1 MTDDAR
7 SEHLSDPV
15 PYTTG
20 ERVFGPPGGTFDPD
34 WAATALR
41 SHRPDLTHAD
51 SVRLVERAWELLRE
65 NGLRDA
71 ALADAVAA
79 TLTPD
84 DRRLADTVAAVAT
97 ETARFYLDR

>member
-7 SEHLSDPV
+7 GEQLSDPV
-15 PYTTG
+15 PYSTG

-51 SVRLVERAWELLRE
+51 SVRLIGAAWDLLRE
-65 NGLRDA
+65 KGLRDA
-71 ALADAVAA
+71 ALADAVAETVA
-79 TLTPD
+79 SD
-84 DRRLADTVAAVAT
+84 DRPLADIVAAVAT

>member
-1 MTDDAR
+1 VTDDAR

-41 SHRPDLTHAD
+41 SHRPDLTHAE
-51 SVRLVERAWELLRE
+51 SVRLIGRAWDVLRE
-65 NGLRDA
+65 KGLRDA

-79 TLTPD
+79 TLESD
-84 DRRLADTVAAVAT
+84 DRALADTVAAVAT

>member
-7 SEHLSDPV
+7 GEQLSDPV

-41 SHRPDLTHAD
+41 SHRPDLTHAE
-51 SVRLVERAWELLRE
+51 SVRLIGRAWDLLRE
-65 NGLRDA
+65 KGLRDA
-71 ALADAVAA
+71 ALADAVAE
-79 TLTPD
+79 LTPD
-84 DRRLADTVAAVAT
+84 DRPLADVVAAVAT